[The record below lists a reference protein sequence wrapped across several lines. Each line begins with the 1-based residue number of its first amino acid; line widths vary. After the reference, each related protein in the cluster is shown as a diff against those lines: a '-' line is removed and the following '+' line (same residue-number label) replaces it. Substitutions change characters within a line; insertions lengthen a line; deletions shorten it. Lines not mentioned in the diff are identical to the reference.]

1 MADGSGRRKVNELQ
15 LLLSSDM
22 LQVEK
27 LAIFN
32 EMCLKLHMKKLPS
45 GYAIVN
51 MGLKI
56 DPARMLALEWRNRTS
71 P

>member
-1 MADGSGRRKVNELQ
+1 
-15 LLLSSDM
+15 M

-56 DPARMLALEWRNRTS
+56 DTARMLALEWRNRTS